1 MRAKASLKAGGLT
14 DEFVPITFTVTAVR
28 IKGQVIL
35 FDAGSVLD
43 QDHAGGRPR
52 PSADKDHQSSRIFI
66 LITSPGWTPTRRSS

>member
-43 QDHAGGRPR
+43 QAQIKTINHHAF
-52 PSADKDHQSSRIFI
+52 SS
-66 LITSPGWTPTRRSS
+66 